1 MSEININLL
10 AYLFTRM
17 HPETRFN
24 SETVALISPCFS
36 FAEKAQSFVN
46 VASRQYYYCIGAKR
60 QAIKSHRCF
69 KRVHL

>member
-24 SETVALISPCFS
+24 PETVAPISTCFS
-36 FAEKAQSFVN
+36 FAENAQSFVN
-46 VASRQYYYCIGAKR
+46 A
-60 QAIKSHRCF
+60 
-69 KRVHL
+69 

>member
-24 SETVALISPCFS
+24 PETVAPISPCFS
-36 FAEKAQSFVN
+36 FAENAQSFVN
-46 VASRQYYYCIGAKR
+46 A
-60 QAIKSHRCF
+60 
-69 KRVHL
+69 